1 MSDAIRLLPPSNPLS
16 TRNISRYNS
25 VINTL
30 SAHVSV
36 VELRY
41 YWELDEVCYLS
52 KLPSPFG
59 IYSWA
64 DNAVWMASQFVF
76 KAGFQADFHEV
87 AWALTYDKN
96 WMADLSEFLSR
107 RGLSVS
113 EIETLF
119 DMINPGSNHN
129 VQFRR
134 ASYRILHR

>member
-1 MSDAIRLLPPSNPLS
+1 MSDAIRMVPPSNPLS
-16 TRNISRYNS
+16 ARNIRRYNS

-36 VELRY
+36 VERQD
-41 YWELDEVCYLS
+41 YWELDEVCLLS

-59 IYSWA
+59 IYSWT
-64 DNAVWMASQFVF
+64 DNAVWIASQFMF

-96 WMADLSEFLSR
+96 WMANLSEFLSR

-119 DMINPGSNHN
+119 DMINPGSNHD

-134 ASYRILHR
+134 ASYRILH

>member
-1 MSDAIRLLPPSNPLS
+1 MSDAIRLVPPSNPLS
-16 TRNISRYNS
+16 ARNIRRYNS
-25 VINTL
+25 VIHTL

-36 VELRY
+36 VERRG
-41 YWELDEVCYLS
+41 YWELDEVCFLS

-59 IYSWA
+59 IYSWT
-64 DNAVWMASQFVF
+64 DNAVWIASQFMF

-96 WMADLSEFLSR
+96 WMANLSEFLSR

-119 DMINPGSNHN
+119 DMINPGSNHD

-134 ASYRILHR
+134 TPYHILH